1 VLLAGYYRHNMTV
14 TRSQTDEGV
23 AGEMEGVITS
33 LTRLEEEIR
42 SCRKC
47 EGILSKFGVVPRPIF
62 RGAEGCPVML
72 IGQAPGPR
80 EYERHLP
87 FQGDAGASIRALFA
101 ACGLDDFDTIV
112 FQTSVTK
119 CFPGRR
125 PNSSSDRK
133 PGAQEVRNCLGFLRR
148 QLELLRPELILCLGE
163 LAWKSY
169 VFFREQEEP
178 GHCLQEFAKRSP
190 NDLRLPDL
198 VGKRFSWRGAAVI
211 PMIHPS
217 GSANGARAQYPAQD
231 NESKRLLRDEIERL
245 HLNRPHT

>member
-1 VLLAGYYRHNMTV
+1 VLLPGYYRHNMTV

-23 AGEMEGVITS
+23 AGEMEGEITS

-47 EGILSKFGVVPRPIF
+47 EGILSKFGVVPIPIF

-101 ACGLDDFDTIV
+101 ACRLDDFDGIV
-112 FQTSVTK
+112 YQTSVTK

-133 PGAQEVRNCLGFLRR
+133 PGAQEVKNCLGFLEG
-148 QLELLRPELILCLGE
+148 QLDLLRPKLIVCLGE

-169 VFFREQEEP
+169 ASIREQEEP
-178 GHCLQEFAKRSP
+178 GYCLQAFARRKP
-190 NDLRLPDL
+190 NDLRLSVL
-198 VGKRFSWRGAAVI
+198 VGKRFSWRGATVI

-217 GSANGARAQYPAQD
+217 GSANGARAQYPDQD
-231 NESKRLLRDEIERL
+231 NESKRLLRNEIERL